1 MSQRTI
7 RCFALFAA
15 VLPLVAG
22 AAYAAT
28 NAEMEASIR
37 AALVDKL
44 GADAKTIH
52 VAFFDGK
59 AVLSGKVAQDSTQEI
74 AKEVALYVQG
84 VSRVENEIESANPR
98 RVIGGGKMIDETKDT
113 TVEAE
118 VKSALHNEIGDHSK
132 PLEVEAC
139 DGVVSVRGP
148 VPDKARHDLAMA
160 AAKKVGG
167 VTKVID
173 LLRVAG

>member
-1 MSQRTI
+1 MRQRTKSLVV
-7 RCFALFAA
+7 LFAA
-15 VLPLVAG
+15 VAAIAAG
-22 AAYAAT
+22 AAFAAT

-59 AVLSGKVAQDSTQEI
+59 VVLSGKVAQDATQEI
-74 AKEVALYVQG
+74 AKEVALWVPG
-84 VSRVENEIESANPR
+84 VNRVENEIESANPR
-98 RVIGGGKMIDETKDT
+98 RALGGGKMIDETKDT
-113 TVEAE
+113 TLETE
-118 VKSALHNEIGDHSK
+118 VSMALRNEIGDHSK
-132 PLEVEAC
+132 PLEVETC

-148 VPDKARHDLAMA
+148 VPDKARHDLAIA